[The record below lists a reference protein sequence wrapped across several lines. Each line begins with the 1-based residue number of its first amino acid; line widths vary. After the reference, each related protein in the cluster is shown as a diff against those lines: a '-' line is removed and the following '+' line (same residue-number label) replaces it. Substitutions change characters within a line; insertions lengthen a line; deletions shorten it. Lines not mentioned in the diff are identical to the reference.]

1 MTRSRGLVVCAM
13 LLLAAVPALAVRPA
27 ESIAA
32 GVDYWQTLSSGA
44 TAYHFDSNP
53 IPAGFFCGKSTAFRG
68 TVYFEGVPLRTEP
81 AGVLG
86 TTDTIIER
94 LDVAPFDKN
103 GDAHTRIRGRA
114 LNLQGT
120 APIKTACGLFK
131 VTANLTDN
139 QPVTDMVF
147 HRENAMGGTFKA
159 QLRLQVSINFT
170 SVATGKTFSVIR
182 NVDLPT
188 VNAVPFAMGKTAVA
202 ACTST
207 AAVVAEQVTLV
218 SDGRSLITRES
229 GNNDKT
235 TYSAQ
240 PGDREPGVYQP
251 TPAPAPTPV
260 VTGCQC
266 NTSYPYQCL
275 TTYAWHDP
283 CANNPRCEEHF
294 TKTPCE
300 AGYTS
305 QCTSSQNTQALGEQL
320 QVLYDRGY
328 LTEKP
333 EVALQKQLRTAD
345 QILKD
350 QATRDRE
357 MRQHQQ

>member
-1 MTRSRGLVVCAM
+1 M
-13 LLLAAVPALAVRPA
+13 LLLAAVPALAVRPID
-27 ESIAA
+27 SISA

-53 IPAGFFCGKSTAFRG
+53 IPAGFFCGKSAAFRG
-68 TVYFEGVPLRTEP
+68 TVHFEGVPLRTEP

-94 LDVAPFDKN
+94 LDVATFDGN

-139 QPVTDMVF
+139 QPVTSMVF
-147 HRENAMGGTFKA
+147 HRDNALGGTFKA

-170 SVATGKTFSVIR
+170 NVKTGRTFSVIR

-188 VNAVPFAMGKTAVA
+188 VEAVPFALGKTAVA

-218 SDGRSLITRES
+218 SDGRPLITRD
-229 GNNDKT
+229 GNGEKT
-235 TYSAQ
+235 TYSVQ
-240 PGDREPGVYQP
+240 PVDREPGVFQP
-251 TPAPAPTPV
+251 SPGPEPTPV
-260 VTGCQC
+260 ATGCYC
-266 NTSYPYQCL
+266 NPNPPFQCL
-275 TTYAWHDP
+275 QTYAWHDP

-294 TKTPCE
+294 TKTPCQ
-300 AGYTS
+300 AGYQS

-320 QVLYDRGY
+320 QILYDRGY

-350 QATRDRE
+350 QAARDRA
-357 MRQHQQ
+357 MRQQQ